1 MILKIAKLFSTA
13 CVQASVGQN
22 DIQNYEKD
30 LRRYVMKKYFVFLSI
45 FLLASVT
52 AFPQRGGVRGRQG
65 QSGQQG
71 QMQGNRQSGRIQ
83 TDRQQTSISSR
94 QREQIRDCSNMADA
108 IRKQARDMA
117 QASGNK
123 FNAGET
129 QQQLGQIQQRYQ
141 TMEKEHE
148 RLMQGLDAGQQQGM
162 QEQIQNMNRL
172 RSQVNSQLQ
181 QMNSDLKSAEPN
193 AQKVSQQAREME
205 RTMNALKNQYNLLA
219 AQSD

>member
-1 MILKIAKLFSTA
+1 M
-13 CVQASVGQN
+13 GQN

-30 LRRYVMKKYFVFLSI
+30 LRRYMMKKYFVLLSI

-52 AFPQRGGVRGRQG
+52 AFPQRGGGGARGRQG

-94 QREQIRDCSNMADA
+94 QREQIRDCSNMADG

-117 QASGNK
+117 LASGNK
-123 FNAGET
+123 FNAGDAR
-129 QQQLGQIQQRYQ
+129 QQLGQIQQRYQ

-205 RTMNALKNQYNLLA
+205 RTMNALKNQYNTLA